1 MSDGLSGHGADAH
14 TRTPVSDRRAWATG
28 RDGHAAQDSGPGGR
42 PRILCASPWSCRVCL
57 GRLRHCEEE
66 SKLFKEMPQVFG
78 GHLELPTARH
88 PVSWEPAGQGGRCGR
103 SGVTPLDSQ
112 GPGATQATLPW
123 GPSLASRPR
132 WLRVLQLCDS
142 PPPRALTRK
151 KF

>member
-14 TRTPVSDRRAWATG
+14 TRTPVSERRAWATG
-28 RDGHAAQDSGPGGR
+28 RDGGPPAHPLR
-42 PRILCASPWSCRVCL
+42 VSVVCRVCL

-78 GHLELPTARH
+78 GHLESPTARH

-103 SGVTPLDSQ
+103 SGVTPPDSQ
-112 GPGATQATLPW
+112 GPGATQATPPW

-132 WLRVLQLCDS
+132 WLRVLRLCDS